1 MQYCSGGVG
10 PLGTRHCDKVL
21 LADKHAPPDA
31 SDIVEPSTKPD
42 GDWDSDDEAEGW
54 QGEDEDEDEEEDEDE
69 DEEED
74 EDKEEDEEEEEDE
87 EDESREL
94 MYDSKRPK

>member
-54 QGEDEDEDEEEDEDE
+54 QGEDEDEGNDKNRGEDNNDEQVVAASHDLDIVTAAGFGV
-69 DEEED
+69 
-74 EDKEEDEEEEEDE
+74 
-87 EDESREL
+87 L
-94 MYDSKRPK
+94 

>member
-42 GDWDSDDEAEGW
+42 GDRDSDDEAEGW
-54 QGEDEDEDEEEDEDE
+54 QGEDEDEGNDENRGEDNNDE
-69 DEEED
+69 QVVAASHDLD
-74 EDKEEDEEEEEDE
+74 IVTAAGFGV
-87 EDESREL
+87 L
-94 MYDSKRPK
+94 